1 MQVCKNPIKDSLEMV
16 KYNCS
21 MRSRQSQGDLCL
33 KDANQ
38 GCRRTT
44 VGFLGD
50 NRRNQR

>member
-1 MQVCKNPIKDSLEMV
+1 MV

-21 MRSRQSQGDLCL
+21 MRSYQSQGDLCL

-38 GCRRTT
+38 GCMRTA
-44 VGFLGD
+44 VDFLGD